1 MNWERVF
8 GRQSRLWGLLV
19 IVFILIGWELLS
31 RSDPALGALFPPFS
45 QVVASYG
52 DLVTTGFTRVTLQ
65 EHTLVSLVR
74 YTEGYALA
82 LVIAIPLG
90 LVLGYWSKLHDLF
103 EPIIELMRP
112 LPSVAVIP
120 ILWLILGML
129 TDLWRIAIIAYACT
143 WPILIN
149 TMDGVHNADP
159 VLINTSRTF
168 GFSRRQT
175 LTRIILPS
183 AAPLVVSG
191 MRVSL
196 TTALIIVIGSEMIF
210 SGNSMGLGYLIWQT
224 MQVGNYNFTYAG
236 IIFTILL
243 GYILNFVYLRLEHR
257 FMAWHVGFT
266 RAEA

>member
-1 MNWERVF
+1 VELKKVF
-8 GRQSRLWGLLV
+8 GGESRLWGLLV
-19 IVFILIGWELLS
+19 IVVILVGWELLS
-31 RSDPALGALFPPFS
+31 RSDSALGALFPPFS

-52 DLVTTGFTRVTLQ
+52 DLVTTGFIHVTLQ

-74 YTEGYALA
+74 YAEGYALA
-82 LVIAIPLG
+82 LVIAIPMG
-90 LVLGYWSKLHDLF
+90 LLLGYLPKLHDLF
-103 EPIIELMRP
+103 EPAIELMRP
-112 LPSVAVIP
+112 MPSVAIIP

-159 VLINTSRTF
+159 VLINTARTF
-168 GFSRRQT
+168 GFTRRQT

-191 MRVSL
+191 MRVSIA
-196 TTALIIVIGSEMIF
+196 TALIIVIGSEMIF
-210 SGNSMGLGYLIWQT
+210 SGNSMGLGYLIWQS
-224 MQVGNYNFTYAG
+224 MQVGLYEFTYAS
-236 IIFTILL
+236 IIFTVLL
-243 GYILNFVYLRLEHR
+243 GYAINFIYVKIEHR
-257 FMAWHVGFT
+257 MMAWHVGFT